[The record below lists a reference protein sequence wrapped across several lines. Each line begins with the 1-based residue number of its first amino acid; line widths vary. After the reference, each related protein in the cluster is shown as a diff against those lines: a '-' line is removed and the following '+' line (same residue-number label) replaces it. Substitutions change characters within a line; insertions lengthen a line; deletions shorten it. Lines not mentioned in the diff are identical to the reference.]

1 MSATGLSYQNLRVY
15 EDMVQFIAAAEQHVS
30 TWDRAHAVVDH
41 FYRASEGSLVC
52 LRKSWQASGVHEESP
67 EYADG
72 HPFNHE
78 RLEIANL
85 ANTRND
91 PPRTLASSARPA
103 ATAKAHKNT
112 QPMRI
117 AQSLKYIRKTTYFTI
132 SKLRHTSNYTQKHS
146 KGSTKNENYKKSTKN
161 RPLSSYL
168 REIKV

>member
-1 MSATGLSYQNLRVY
+1 MTTTGLSYQNLRVY

-78 RLEIANL
+78 RLEIANR
-85 ANTRND
+85 ANTKLAVRIEVCAL
-91 PPRTLASSARPA
+91 RGGIGKAEAAELKGLLVRIEQMTARLASTWKR
-103 ATAKAHKNT
+103 
-112 QPMRI
+112 
-117 AQSLKYIRKTTYFTI
+117 
-132 SKLRHTSNYTQKHS
+132 
-146 KGSTKNENYKKSTKN
+146 G
-161 RPLSSYL
+161 
-168 REIKV
+168 